1 MNKDLLNQIQDYF
14 KTDKFDIETIQD
26 RHGRIVLRVKTKDNL
41 VIVKYFENSD
51 SAREIDNYKLLINLG
66 VPTINIF
73 YTSSNMIIME
83 DIAASKRFRMA
94 TEDDLNSAEVVK
106 NLAIWLKDLHTKG
119 KKADKSGLYSEK
131 TLLLDLQNNVLVDN
145 VPLQERL
152 NDLIK
157 DDNLSSQIL
166 LALPNITHKFDSV
179 AITLT
184 HNDGGVEQ
192 IVVGKNSA
200 LMLDYDRLG
209 RGYPFID
216 ISNALS
222 FIPSSLHN
230 EFLAAYG
237 KTDWEDEKSFHSL
250 FGSLVAIITAIEEH
264 KENKAWAQSTL
275 QYMKSDSFKSKLKSF
290 QPASI
295 KEKR

>member
-1 MNKDLLNQIQDYF
+1 MNKDLLNQIQNYF

-26 RHGRIVLRVKTKDNL
+26 RHGRIVLRVKTKDNQ
-41 VIVKYFENSD
+41 VIVKYFENTD

-66 VPTINIF
+66 VPTIKVF
-73 YTSSNMIIME
+73 HLSSNMIIME
-83 DIAASKRFRMA
+83 DLAASSDFRMA
-94 TEDDLNSAEVVK
+94 TEDELNSVEVVK

-119 KKADKSGLYSEK
+119 KKANKSNLYSEK
-131 TLLLDLQNNVLVDN
+131 DLLLDLQNNVLIDN
-145 VPLQERL
+145 EPIQQKFK
-152 NDLIK
+152 NLIT
-157 DDNLSSQIL
+157 DDILSSQIL
-166 LALPNITHKFDSV
+166 LALPNIIDKFDSL

-184 HNDGGVEQ
+184 HNDGGVMQ
-192 IVVGKNSA
+192 LVVGKDSA

-209 RGYPFID
+209 RGYRYID

-230 EFLAAYG
+230 EFLLAYG
-237 KTDWEDEKSFHSL
+237 KTDWEDEKAFHSL

-275 QYMKSDSFKSKLKSF
+275 QYIKSDSFKSKLKSY
-290 QPASI
+290 QPQLI